1 VSKHVVEPFD
11 LALIILI
18 TGILSRWLTIATG
31 FYLFDLLG
39 FVIWLSGLLSL
50 RFLAKDFFKSELQE
64 GT

>member
-11 LALIILI
+11 LALIIVI
-18 TGILSRWLTIATG
+18 TGILSIWLTIATG

-39 FVIWLSGLLSL
+39 FVVWFSGFLSL
-50 RFLAKDFFKSELQE
+50 RFLAKDFSKSELQE